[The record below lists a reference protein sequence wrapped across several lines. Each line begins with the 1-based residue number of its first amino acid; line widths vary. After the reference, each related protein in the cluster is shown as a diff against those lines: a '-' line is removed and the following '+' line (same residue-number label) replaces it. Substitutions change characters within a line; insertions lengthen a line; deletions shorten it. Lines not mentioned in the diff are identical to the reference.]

1 MKNYKCIKGDGI
13 NFTEGNIYQL
23 QENGKMK
30 GDDGYPFAPAGCSTA
45 VKQMEEHDF
54 KFESIS
60 KFKNLDTFEQVMKLL
75 KSDCDGIGWQKSVPL
90 THSECAEWL
99 S

>member
-45 VKQMEEHDF
+45 VK
-54 KFESIS
+54 
-60 KFKNLDTFEQVMKLL
+60 
-75 KSDCDGIGWQKSVPL
+75 
-90 THSECAEWL
+90 
-99 S
+99 